1 MYVGERANEQ
11 MDTLL
16 TSVEAELR
24 RVVDLA
30 IEADCATIMY
40 EAQRIACDVQVLRKC
55 LINREDLESITD
67 TFDLFGDPADP
78 SVEELEAEERFL
90 EEECC
95 PLCGGVCDDDSDEDG
110 EDEEEFDPKD
120 YDTLEVTLERVSN
133 TINDFKDA
141 IKKSKDEYNE
151 KPKKKVKKPSKK
163 EED

>member
-16 TSVEAELR
+16 TSAEAELK

-40 EAQRIACDVQVLRKC
+40 EAQRIACDVQILRKC

-95 PLCGGVCDDDSDEDG
+95 PLCGACDDVSNEDG
-110 EDEEEFDPKD
+110 EDKEESDSKD
-120 YDTLEVTLERVSN
+120 YDTLVVTLERVGN
-133 TINDFKDA
+133 TINDFREA
-141 IKKSKDEYNE
+141 IKNSKDECNE
-151 KPKKKVKKPSKK
+151 KPKKKAKKPSKK